1 MQFNER
7 KIKSRR
13 VKRVVNKLLNKDPD
27 DKDCGE
33 KKRKT
38 NLNRRKRKKPQLS
51 KIQNM
56 SSEDESCDRVQKQS
70 TPGLVSKDYDSVIK
84 ATAHTNNQ
92 PLSNVQK
99 DSGNNTSTDST
110 SDTSDD
116 DKNYVPFK
124 KVTVQHRGRAG
135 LRDATRG
142 SRSRAKKTSTTRTK
156 T

>member
-1 MQFNER
+1 MQFNKR
-7 KIKSRR
+7 KIKSLR
-13 VKRVVNKLLNKDPD
+13 VKRVVNRLLNKDPD
-27 DKDCGE
+27 DKDCDE

-56 SSEDESCDRVQKQS
+56 SSEDESFDRVQQQS
-70 TPGLVSKDYDSVIK
+70 TPSLVSKDSVIK

-92 PLSNVQK
+92 PLSSLQK
-99 DSGNNTSTDST
+99 DSGNNTRTDST

-116 DKNYVPFK
+116 DKSYVPFK
-124 KVTVQHRGRAG
+124 KVTVQPRGRAG
-135 LRDATRG
+135 CRAATRG
-142 SRSRAKKTSTTRTK
+142 SRSRAKKTSTTKTK